1 MNGRLV
7 VVSNRV
13 SLPSERAARA
23 GGLAVAIR
31 EALERNGGMWFGWS
45 GETVEAPAAGAALV
59 SKGKVDYALID
70 LSAGEFEG
78 FYNGYANST
87 LWPLFHYRLGL
98 VKFQRADFRT
108 YLEVNARFAA
118 ALAPLLKPDDVV
130 WIHDYQL
137 LPLAGELRKLGV
149 ANRIGFFLHIPLP
162 GIDTLAVL
170 PGLGTLMRGL
180 AGADLVGFQTE
191 RDLHNFLDFVRQ
203 EAGGAVGADGLVTC
217 YDRVLEAGAFPIG
230 IDAGN
235 FAALAAKAVDKP
247 DGRQLRAAL
256 GSRKL
261 MIAIDRLDYS
271 KGIPNRFEAC
281 EELLRNHPE
290 HRGQIDL
297 VQIASPSRSEV
308 ASYRDLRR
316 EIDRL
321 SGRINSAYS
330 ELHWA
335 PIRYLA
341 RTYPRAALA
350 GFCRIARVG
359 VVTPLR
365 DGMNLVAKE
374 YVAAQDPEDPGVLVL
389 SRFAGAAAQLTSAL
403 IVNPYDVDQCAE
415 AMHRALVMPL
425 AERQERWRAAMN
437 VVGRND
443 VRAWWASFATQLRNP
458 RRPVQPGIS
467 QPALASSDRILRD

>member
-1 MNGRLV
+1 VSRLV

-13 SLPSERAARA
+13 SLPSERAQRA

-31 EALERNGGMWFGWS
+31 EALDRNGGLWFGWS
-45 GETVEAPAAGAALV
+45 GETVEGPAPEAATV
-59 SKGKVDYALID
+59 TKGNVDYALID
-70 LSAGEFEG
+70 LSPAEFEG

-98 VKFQRADFRT
+98 VKFQRADFQA
-108 YLEVNARFAA
+108 YMAVNARFAA
-118 ALAPLLKPDDVV
+118 ALTPLLKPDDVI

-137 LPLAGELRKLGV
+137 LPLAGELRKRNV

-170 PGLGTLMRGL
+170 PGLGALMRGL
-180 AGADLVGFQTE
+180 AGADLIGFQTE
-191 RDLHNFLDFVRQ
+191 RDLQNFRDFVRQ
-203 EAGGAVGADGLVTC
+203 EASGTIGADGIISC
-217 YDRVLEAGAFPIG
+217 FDRRLEAGAFPIG
-230 IDAGN
+230 IDAKG
-235 FAALAAKAVDKP
+235 FTALAEKAVTKP
-247 DGRQLRAAL
+247 DCVQLKVGL
-256 GSRKL
+256 GARKL

-281 EELLRNHPE
+281 EELLRSHPE
-290 HRGQIDL
+290 HRGHVDL

-308 ASYRDLRR
+308 ATYRDLRR
-316 EIDRL
+316 EIDRV
-321 SGRINSAYS
+321 SGRINSAFS

-341 RTYPRAALA
+341 RTYPRSALA
-350 GFCRIARVG
+350 GFCRIAQVG
-359 VVTPLR
+359 LVTPLR

-374 YVAAQDPEDPGVLVL
+374 YIAAQDPADPGVLVL

-415 AMHRALVMPL
+415 AMHRAITMPL
-425 AERQERWRAAMN
+425 PERKERWQAAMAL
-437 VVGRND
+437 VSRSD
-443 VRAWWASFATQLRNP
+443 VRAWWTTFTTRLRNA
-458 RRPVQPGIS
+458 RGDGGGDLGRPAMLP
-467 QPALASSDRILRD
+467 SD

>member
-1 MNGRLV
+1 MSRLV

-13 SLPSERAARA
+13 TLPNERAQRA

-45 GETVEAPAAGAALV
+45 GETPEAPAPEAKRLT
-59 SKGKVDYALID
+59 KGNVDYAVID
-70 LSAGEFEG
+70 LSPAEFEG
-78 FYNGYANST
+78 FYNGYSNST

-98 VKFQRADFRT
+98 VTFQRADFKT
-108 YLEVNARFAA
+108 YMAVNARFAA
-118 ALAPLLKPDDVV
+118 ALAPLLRPDDVV

-137 LPLAGELRKLGV
+137 LPMAGELRKLGI

-162 GIDTLAVL
+162 GVDTLAVL
-170 PGLGTLMRGL
+170 PGLNMLMRGL
-180 AGADLVGFQTE
+180 AGADLIGFQTE
-191 RDLHNFLDFVRQ
+191 RDLQNFHDFVRQ
-203 EAGGAVGADGLVTC
+203 EAGGSVGSDGTITC
-217 YDRVLEAGAFPIG
+217 YDRRLEAGAFPIG

-235 FAALAAKAVDKP
+235 FTAMAEKALAKP
-247 DGRQLRAAL
+247 DCRQLKQGL
-256 GSRKL
+256 GARKL

-281 EELLRNHPE
+281 EELLRSHPE
-290 HRGQIDL
+290 HCGSVDL

-316 EIDRL
+316 EIDRS
-321 SGRINSAYS
+321 SGRINSAFS

-341 RTYPRAALA
+341 RTYPRPALA

-359 VVTPLR
+359 LVTPLR

-374 YVAAQDPEDPGVLVL
+374 YIAAQDPADPGVLVL

-403 IVNPYDVDQCAE
+403 IVNPYDVDQCAQ
-415 AMHRALVMPL
+415 AMHLALIMPL
-425 AERQERWRAAMN
+425 DERKERWRAAMN
-437 VVGRND
+437 SVERHDVRWWWTNFTTRLRNGRGNGGNAVGRSG
-443 VRAWWASFATQLRNP
+443 VLVP
-458 RRPVQPGIS
+458 
-467 QPALASSDRILRD
+467 SD

>member
-1 MNGRLV
+1 MSRLV

-13 SLPSERAARA
+13 SLPSERGQRA

-31 EALERNGGMWFGWS
+31 EALDRTGGLWFGWS
-45 GETVEAPAAGAALV
+45 GETVEAPDAAAATV
-59 SKGKVDYALID
+59 TKGKIDYALID
-70 LSAGEFEG
+70 LSLAEFEG
-78 FYNGYANST
+78 YYNGYANST

-98 VKFQRADFRT
+98 VKFQRADFQA
-108 YLEVNARFAA
+108 YMAVNARFAA
-118 ALAPLLKPDDVV
+118 ALTPLLKPDDVI

-149 ANRIGFFLHIPLP
+149 VNRIGFFLHIPLP

-180 AGADLVGFQTE
+180 TGADLIGFQTE
-191 RDLHNFLDFVRQ
+191 RDLQNFRDFVRQ
-203 EAGGAVGADGLVTC
+203 EASGTIGGDGGIAC
-217 YDRVLEAGAFPIG
+217 FDRRLEAGAFPIG
-230 IDAGN
+230 IDAKE
-235 FAALAAKAVDKP
+235 FAALAEKAVSKP
-247 DGRQLRAAL
+247 DCRQLKDGL
-256 GSRKL
+256 GARKL
-261 MIAIDRLDYS
+261 MLAIDRLDYS

-281 EELLRNHPE
+281 EELLRSHPE
-290 HRGQIDL
+290 HRGQVEL
-297 VQIASPSRSEV
+297 VQIAPPSRSEV

-321 SGRINSAYS
+321 SGRVNSAFS

-341 RTYPRAALA
+341 RSYPRPALA
-350 GFCRIARVG
+350 GFCRLAQVG

-374 YVAAQDPEDPGVLVL
+374 YVAAQDPNDPGVLVL
-389 SRFAGAAAQLTSAL
+389 SRFAGAAAQLSSAL
-403 IVNPYDVDQCAE
+403 IVNPFDVDQCAG
-415 AMHRALVMPL
+415 AMHRALTMPL
-425 AERQERWRAAMN
+425 AERKERWQAAMA

-443 VRAWWASFATQLRNP
+443 VRAWWASFTTRLRNG
-458 RRPVQPGIS
+458 RLDNNRNQAAALPV
-467 QPALASSDRILRD
+467 D

>member
-1 MNGRLV
+1 MSRLV

-13 SLPSERAARA
+13 SLPTERAQRA

-31 EALERNGGMWFGWS
+31 EALERTGGMWFGWS
-45 GETVEAPAAGAALV
+45 GETPDAPSAQATRV
-59 SKGKVDYALID
+59 TRGKVEYALID
-70 LSAGEFEG
+70 LAPAEFEG

-108 YLEVNARFAA
+108 YLAVNARFAA
-118 ALAPLLKPDDVV
+118 ALVPLLKADDVI

-180 AGADLVGFQTE
+180 AGADLIGFQTA
-191 RDLHNFLDFVRQ
+191 RDLQNFRDFVRQ
-203 EAGGAVGADGLVTC
+203 EASGTIGMDGLVTC
-217 YDRVLEAGAFPIG
+217 FDRRLEAGAFPIG
-230 IDAGN
+230 IDAAN
-235 FAALAAKAVDKP
+235 FTALAEKAVAKP
-247 DGRQLRAAL
+247 DCRQLLQSL

-271 KGIPNRFEAC
+271 KGIPQRFEAC
-281 EELLRNHPE
+281 EELLRGHPE
-290 HRGQIDL
+290 HRGGVDL

-321 SGRINSAYS
+321 SGRINSAFS
-330 ELHWA
+330 DLNWT

-341 RTYPRAALA
+341 RTYPRPALA
-350 GFCRIARVG
+350 GFCRLARVG
-359 VVTPLR
+359 LVTPLR

-374 YVAAQDPEDPGVLVL
+374 YVAAQDPADPGVLVL

-415 AMHRALVMPL
+415 AMHRALTMPL
-425 AERQERWRAAMN
+425 DERKQRWRAAMH
-437 VVGRND
+437 VVERSD
-443 VRAWWASFATQLRNP
+443 VRAWWTSFTTRLRNGRGNGSGTAP
-458 RRPVQPGIS
+458 SRPGVLVP
-467 QPALASSDRILRD
+467 SD

>member
-1 MNGRLV
+1 VSRLV

-13 SLPSERAARA
+13 SLPSERAQRA

-31 EALERNGGMWFGWS
+31 EALDRNGGMWFGWS
-45 GETVEAPAAGAALV
+45 GETTETPATDAALV
-59 SKGKVDYALID
+59 SKGKVEYALID
-70 LSAGEFEG
+70 LTPAEFDG
-78 FYNGYANST
+78 FYNGYSNST
-87 LWPLFHYRLGL
+87 LWPLFHYRVGL

-108 YLEVNARFAA
+108 YMAVNARFAA

-137 LPLAGELRKLGV
+137 LPLAGELRQLGV
-149 ANRIGFFLHIPLP
+149 TNRIGFFLHIPLP
-162 GIDTLAVL
+162 GSDTLAVL
-170 PGLGTLMRGL
+170 PGLGSLMRGL
-180 AGADLVGFQTE
+180 AAADLVGFQTE
-191 RDLHNFLDFVRQ
+191 RDLHNFRDFVVE
-203 EAGGAVGADGLVTC
+203 EAGGSIGADGVISC
-217 YDRVLEAGAFPIG
+217 FGRRLEAGAFPIG
-230 IDAGN
+230 IDAKE
-235 FAALAAKAVDKP
+235 FTELAEKATSKP
-247 DGRQLRAAL
+247 ECRQLKDGL
-256 GSRKL
+256 GRRKL
-261 MIAIDRLDYS
+261 MLAIDRLDYS
-271 KGIPNRFEAC
+271 KGIPSRFEAC
-281 EELLRNHPE
+281 EELLRSHPE
-290 HRGQIDL
+290 HRGGVDL

-321 SGRINSAYS
+321 SGRINSAFS

-341 RTYPRAALA
+341 RTYPRSALA
-350 GFCRIARVG
+350 GFCRIAQVG

-403 IVNPYDVDQCAE
+403 IVNPFDVDQCAE

-425 AERQERWRAAMN
+425 AERKERWQAAMA

-443 VRAWWASFATQLRNP
+443 VRAWWTSFTTRLRNA
-458 RRPVQPGIS
+458 RGTDAV
-467 QPALASSDRILRD
+467 A

>member
-1 MNGRLV
+1 MSRLV

-31 EALERNGGMWFGWS
+31 EALDRHGGLWFGWS
-45 GETVEAPAAGAALV
+45 GETAESPDGHAATV
-59 SKGKVDYALID
+59 TKGRIDYAVID
-70 LSAGEFEG
+70 LTEAEFEG

-98 VKFQRADFRT
+98 VKFQRADFKT
-108 YLEVNARFAA
+108 YLAVNARFAA
-118 ALAPLLKPDDVV
+118 ALAPLLRPDDVV

-149 ANRIGFFLHIPLP
+149 TNRIGFFLHIPLP
-162 GIDTLAVL
+162 GVDTLAVL

-180 AGADLVGFQTE
+180 IAADLIGFQTE
-191 RDLHNFLDFVRQ
+191 RDLQNFYDFVRQ
-203 EAGGAVGADGLVTC
+203 EASGTVHADGTVAC
-217 YDRVLEAGAFPIG
+217 FDRELEAGAFPIG
-230 IDAGN
+230 IDAQG
-235 FAALAAKAVDKP
+235 FAALAEKAVTQP
-247 DGRQLRAAL
+247 DCVQLKEGL
-256 GSRKL
+256 GTRKL

-281 EELLRNHPE
+281 EELLRSHPE
-290 HRGQIDL
+290 HRGRVDL

-321 SGRINSAYS
+321 SGRVNSAFS

-341 RTYPRAALA
+341 RTYPRKSLA
-350 GFCRIARVG
+350 GFCRIAQVG

-374 YVAAQDPEDPGVLVL
+374 YVAAQDPEDPGVLIL
-389 SRFAGAAAQLTSAL
+389 SRFAGAAAQLSSAL
-403 IVNPYDVDQCAE
+403 IVNPFDVDQCAE
-415 AMHRALVMPL
+415 AMHRALTMPL
-425 AERQERWRAAMN
+425 AERKERWQAAMA
-437 VVGRND
+437 VVGRSD
-443 VRAWWASFATQLRNP
+443 VRTWWTSFTTRLRNADS
-458 RRPVQPGIS
+458 RAGITPS
-467 QPALASSDRILRD
+467 RSLALRSD